1 MPLPLFLAAGAIIAG
16 AGGVGLGIHGG
27 VKMKKAS
34 DKMSEAQDRNTRNQD
49 RLKRENIKT
58 CTTMDVLGNKEMKII
73 ASFDE
78 FSSLFEKIKN
88 RPQFEDIKHGKV
100 DISFHPKEI
109 KNASVGASVLVSG
122 LGGAALGTAGG
133 FAASGATTAAVMALG
148 TASTGTAI
156 SSLSGVAATNATL
169 AALGGGS
176 IAAGGGGIALGT
188 TLLGAAS
195 LGVGILIGGVIF
207 SISGS
212 SVSGKADKAWNQM
225 LENEKQIN
233 KICYYLISLNN
244 TASSYVSTLTKVDSI
259 YQKELNKMRSIVNS
273 HTINGHADWNEFN
286 SIERKVIKNTIL
298 LVGVLYNMCKV
309 NLVIESNDNKENSI
323 NYKRINEEQYN
334 GERVYEELNNVA

>member
-1 MPLPLFLAAGAIIAG
+1 MPLPLFLIAGAVIAG
-16 AGGVGLGIHGG
+16 AGGVGLGINGG

-34 DKMSEAQDRNTRNQD
+34 DKMNEAQDRNTRNQN
-49 RLKRENIKT
+49 RLKRNNTKT
-58 CTTMDVLGNKEMKII
+58 CKTMDKLGNNEMRIL

-88 RPQFEDIKHGKV
+88 RPQFKKIEREGV

-169 AALGGGS
+169 AVLGGGS

-207 SISGS
+207 SISGAS
-212 SVSGKADKAWNQM
+212 ISGKADKAWDQM
-225 LENEKQIN
+225 LENEKKID
-233 KICYYLISLNN
+233 KICYYLTKLNN
-244 TASSYVSTLTKVDSI
+244 TACDYNNTLYNVSSIYEKELTK
-259 YQKELNKMRSIVNS
+259 MRRIVKS
-273 HTINGHADWNEFN
+273 HTVNEHADWMSFSSSEK
-286 SIERKVIKNTIL
+286 KVIENTIL
-298 LVGVLYNMCKV
+298 LVGVLYDMCKV
-309 NLVIESNDNKENSI
+309 KLVKESKDNSENSI
-323 NYKRINEEQYN
+323 NYTDINKEQLKGEE
-334 GERVYEELNNVA
+334 VYDKLRNAA